1 MSAWYNDRD
10 GGSNGGHVTSDY
22 LLVGQIQAPL
32 PCTPL
37 VVPSFGFDWA
47 VTTCRFR
54 DKVAR
59 KALSASS
66 WFLAIAGVSL
76 GATHA
81 VIADSFSTVP
91 ALACLVLAIFG
102 IVIGISAH
110 KAPMSIAAL
119 TALTAAAI
127 LAARIFEN
135 DSKSSQSLVS
145 ESLFLTSQ
153 ILLVLG
159 LVLIVRR
166 RLTGQAANVLADG
179 LIVGIGAWLIV
190 WVYLVQPSLGITG
203 NSASFTSIRSL
214 TLGVAMIVLFLLV
227 TLLFSE
233 TVPSPANAFIGLAIA
248 LGLAGLI
255 LRAVVSRGDVSFSTA
270 TLDAPLLMAVALA
283 GAAFIHPTIR
293 HIAEAGSHT
302 VVPALMTR
310 LLTTTSSLIAP
321 IIILAIDKP
330 TNSQDTTVR
339 TITVCI
345 LAAVVMSRVVQSVRL
360 NAHTQE
366 QLVKSALTDSLTGLP
381 NRVLMLQHIESAMR
395 TSWKT
400 NLQPTVLFIDVDRFK
415 NINDSLGHSIGDD
428 VLTEVSRRL
437 TSAVPTHATVARIA
451 GDEFV
456 ILDTTTETVT
466 QSVLLAEK
474 VLDSLRSP
482 ITTRDGDMFVTAS
495 IGVAYAPT
503 AVELSANELMRHA
516 DTAMYRAKNA
526 GRNCIAL
533 FDESMLESVTK
544 RLDVETA
551 LYRALERNELHL
563 VHQPIVDI
571 DLGIVV
577 GFEALMRWDR
587 GQSQVVSPDEF
598 IPIAEETGI
607 IVPLGSW
614 AINDALTQLRSWID
628 AGHCS
633 PSTTM
638 SVNVSVRQLH
648 DPQFVTVVTE
658 ALASSGIPA
667 EQLWLEVTE
676 SVMITE
682 PTQALASLHRLNT
695 IGVRIAID
703 DFGTGYSSL
712 SLLQR
717 FPIQCIKIDR
727 AFVNDVVTEPAT
739 QNIVRTIIAMATAM
753 GADIVAEG
761 VESIEQLSQLAS
773 LECHRAQ
780 GYLFSRP
787 VHVDD
792 VPRVVKFIEDPTHWR
807 EITAQN

>member
-1 MSAWYNDRD
+1 M
-10 GGSNGGHVTSDY
+10 GSDY

-32 PCTPL
+32 PRTQP

-59 KALSASS
+59 KALSASA
-66 WFLAIAGVSL
+66 WLVAVAAIGL

-81 VIADSFSTVP
+81 VIADSFSSVP
-91 ALACLVLAIFG
+91 AITCLVVAVFG
-102 IVIGISAH
+102 IVIGLMAH
-110 KAPMSIAAL
+110 KAQTSVAAL
-119 TALTAAAI
+119 AGLTAAAI
-127 LAARIFEN
+127 FAARIIEN
-135 DSKSSQSLVS
+135 DSSSSHSLAT
-145 ESLFLTSQ
+145 ESLFLASQ
-153 ILLVLG
+153 VLLVLG
-159 LVLIVRR
+159 LVFSIRR
-166 RLTGQAANVLADG
+166 RLTGQVANVLADG

-203 NSASFTSIRSL
+203 NSASFTTIRSL
-214 TLGVAMIVLFLLV
+214 SLGVAMIVLFLLV
-227 TLLFSE
+227 TLLFSQ
-233 TVPSPANAFIGLAIA
+233 TVPSPANAFVGIAIA
-248 LGLAGLI
+248 LSLTGLI

-270 TLDAPLLMAVALA
+270 TLDSPLLMAVALVGA
-283 GAAFIHPTIR
+283 GFIHPTIR
-293 HIAEAGSHT
+293 HIAEGGTHT
-302 VVPALMTR
+302 VPPALMTR

-330 TNSQDTTVR
+330 ANIQDITVR
-339 TITVCI
+339 TITACI
-345 LAAVVMSRVVQSVRL
+345 LAAVVMSRVVQSVRQ
-360 NAHTQE
+360 NANTQE
-366 QLVKSALTDSLTGLP
+366 QLVKNALTDSLTGLP

-395 TSWKT
+395 SSWKT
-400 NLQPTVLFIDVDRFK
+400 HLQPTVLFIDVDRFK

-456 ILDTTTETVT
+456 ILDTTTESVT
-466 QSVLLAEK
+466 HSVLLAER
-474 VLDSLRSP
+474 VLDSLRRP
-482 ITTRDGDMFVTAS
+482 IATRDGDMFVTAS

-633 PSTTM
+633 ASTTM

-658 ALASSGIPA
+658 ALASSGVPA

-682 PTQALASLHRLNT
+682 PTQALASLHRLNAL
-695 IGVRIAID
+695 GVRIAID

-739 QNIVRTIIAMATAM
+739 QNIVRTIIAMAIAM
-753 GADIVAEG
+753 GADVVAEG
-761 VESIEQLSQLAS
+761 VENTEQLDQLLS

-792 VPRVVKFIEDPTHWR
+792 VPRVVKYLEDPNHWR
-807 EITAQN
+807 EITARS

>member
-10 GGSNGGHVTSDY
+10 GGSNGGHVDSDY

-32 PCTPL
+32 PRTQP

-59 KALSASS
+59 KALSASA
-66 WFLAIAGVSL
+66 WIVAVAAIGL

-81 VIADSFSTVP
+81 VTADSFSSVP
-91 ALACLVLAIFG
+91 AFACLVIAIFG
-102 IVIGISAH
+102 IVLGIIAH
-110 KAPMSIAAL
+110 KAPMSVAAL
-119 TALTAAAI
+119 TVLTAASI
-127 LAARIFEN
+127 LAARIIEN
-135 DSKSSQSLVS
+135 ESSGSHSLAT
-145 ESLFLTSQ
+145 ESLFLASQ
-153 ILLVLG
+153 VLLVLG
-159 LVLIVRR
+159 LVFIIRR
-166 RLTGQAANVLADG
+166 RLTGQVANVLADG

-203 NSASFTSIRSL
+203 NSASFTTIRSL

-233 TVPSPANAFIGLAIA
+233 TVPSPANAFVGISIA
-248 LGLAGLI
+248 LSLTGLV
-255 LRAVVSRGDVSFSTA
+255 LRAVVSRGDVSFSIA
-270 TLDAPLLMAVALA
+270 TLDAPLLMAVALVGA
-283 GAAFIHPTIR
+283 GLIHPTIR
-293 HIAEAGSHT
+293 HIAEGGTHT
-302 VVPALMTR
+302 VVPKLMTR
-310 LLTTTSSLIAP
+310 LLTTTSSLVAP

-330 TNSQDTTVR
+330 ANSQDTTVR
-339 TITVCI
+339 TITACI
-345 LAAVVMSRVVQSVRL
+345 LAAVVMSRVVQSVRQ
-360 NAHTQE
+360 NAGTQE

-395 TSWKT
+395 SSWKT
-400 NLQPTVLFIDVDRFK
+400 HLQPTVLFIDVDRFK

-437 TSAVPTHATVARIA
+437 TSAVPSHATVARIA

-456 ILDTTTETVT
+456 VLDTTTESVT

-598 IPIAEETGI
+598 IPIAEDTGI

-633 PSTTM
+633 ASTTM

-658 ALASSGIPA
+658 ALAASGVPA

-682 PTQALASLHRLNT
+682 PTQALASLHRLNAL
-695 IGVRIAID
+695 GVRIAID

-739 QNIVRTIIAMATAM
+739 QNIVRTIIAMAIAM
-753 GADIVAEG
+753 GADVVAEG
-761 VESIEQLSQLAS
+761 VETTEQLAQLTS
-773 LECHRAQ
+773 LDCHRAQ

-792 VPRVVKFIEDPTHWR
+792 VPRVVKFIEDTTNWR
-807 EITAQN
+807 EITQPN

>member
-1 MSAWYNDRD
+1 
-10 GGSNGGHVTSDY
+10 
-22 LLVGQIQAPL
+22 
-32 PCTPL
+32 
-37 VVPSFGFDWA
+37 VP
-47 VTTCRFR
+47 
-54 DKVAR
+54 R
-59 KALSASS
+59 KALSASAWILS
-66 WFLAIAGVSL
+66 ILAVALGAAHALNANGFSSAPAIACLTIGAIGVVL
-76 GATHA
+76 GMAA
-81 VIADSFSTVP
+81 N
-91 ALACLVLAIFG
+91 
-102 IVIGISAH
+102 
-110 KAPMSIAAL
+110 KAPLPVIVLTLLIAIS
-119 TALTAAAI
+119 I
-127 LAARIFEN
+127 LAARIIEN
-135 DSKSSQSLVS
+135 NGTTTHSLVT
-145 ESLFLTSQ
+145 ESL
-153 ILLVLG
+153 LLVSQLLLVVGLG
-159 LVLIVRR
+159 FIIRL
-166 RLTGQAANVLADG
+166 RLTGQAGNVLADG

-190 WVYLVQPSLGITG
+190 WVYLVQPSLGVTG
-203 NSASFTSIRSL
+203 NSASITTIRSI
-214 TLGVAMIVLFLLV
+214 TLGVAMIVLFLLA
-227 TLLFSE
+227 TLLFSQS
-233 TVPSPANAFIGLAIA
+233 VPSPANAFISIAIA
-248 LGLAGLI
+248 LTLTGLI
-255 LRAVVSRGDVSFSTA
+255 LRAVVSRGDVSFSVA
-270 TLDAPLLMAVALA
+270 TLDAPFIMAIALA
-283 GAAFIHPTIR
+283 GAGFAHPAVR
-293 HIAEAGSHT
+293 HIAASGSHA

-310 LLTTTSSLIAP
+310 LLTTTSSLVAP
-321 IIILAIDKP
+321 IIVLAIDKP
-330 TNSQDTTVR
+330 DNNQDTTVR
-339 TITVCI
+339 TISVCI
-345 LAAVVMSRVVQSVRL
+345 LVAVVMSRVVQSVRL
-360 NAHTQE
+360 NANTQD
-366 QLVKSALTDSLTGLP
+366 QLVRNALTDSLTGLP
-381 NRVLMLQHIESAMR
+381 NRVLMLQHIETAMR
-395 TSWKT
+395 SSWRT
-400 NLQPTVLFIDVDRFK
+400 HLQPTLLFIDVDRFK

-456 ILDTTTETVT
+456 VLDATTETVT
-466 QSVLLAEK
+466 QSVLLAEQ
-474 VLDSLRSP
+474 VLHSLRSP

-587 GQSQVVSPDEF
+587 GQAHVVAPDEF

-633 PSTTM
+633 ASTTM

-658 ALASSGIPA
+658 ALAASGVPA

-682 PTQALASLHRLNT
+682 PTQALASLHRLNAL
-695 IGVRIAID
+695 GVRIAID

-739 QNIVRTIIAMATAM
+739 QNIVRTIIAMAMAM
-753 GADIVAEG
+753 GADVVAEG
-761 VESIEQLSQLAS
+761 VETTEQLAQLTS
-773 LECHRAQ
+773 LDCHRAQ

-792 VPRVVKFIEDPTHWR
+792 VPRVVKFIEDTTNWR
-807 EITAQN
+807 EITQPN

>member
-1 MSAWYNDRD
+1 
-10 GGSNGGHVTSDY
+10 
-22 LLVGQIQAPL
+22 
-32 PCTPL
+32 
-37 VVPSFGFDWA
+37 
-47 VTTCRFR
+47 
-54 DKVAR
+54 VAR
-59 KALSASS
+59 KVLSATA
-66 WFLAIAGVSL
+66 WIFAIAAIGL
-76 GATHA
+76 GAAHA
-81 VIADSFSTVP
+81 LTADGFSSVP
-91 ALACLVLAIFG
+91 ALACLAISLLGFVIG
-102 IVIGISAH
+102 VASNKTPLPVAVVTVFTALVIVIAR
-110 KAPMSIAAL
+110 
-119 TALTAAAI
+119 AI
-127 LAARIFEN
+127 EEN
-135 DSKSSQSLVS
+135 ADSPHTLIP
-145 ESLFLTSQ
+145 ESLFLASQ
-153 ILLVLG
+153 VLVVLG
-159 LVLIVRR
+159 LVFILRR
-166 RLTGQAANVLADG
+166 RLHGQAGNVLADG
-179 LIVGIGAWLIV
+179 LIVGIGAWLVV
-190 WVYLVQPSLGITG
+190 WVYLVQPSLGVTG
-203 NSASFTSIRSL
+203 NSAAFTTIRSI
-214 TLGVAMIVLFLLV
+214 TLGVTMIVLFLLA
-227 TLLFSE
+227 TLLFSQ
-233 TVPSPANAFIGLAIA
+233 TVPSPANAFVGIAIA
-248 LGLAGLI
+248 LALSGII
-255 LRAVVSRGDVSFSTA
+255 LRAVVFRGDVSFSTA
-270 TLDAPLLMAVALA
+270 TLDAPLLMAIALA
-283 GAAFIHPTIR
+283 GAGFAHPSIR
-293 HIAEAGSHT
+293 HIAATGSNT

-310 LLTTTSSLIAP
+310 LLTTTSSLVAP
-321 IIILAIDKP
+321 IIVLAIDKP
-330 TNSQDTTVR
+330 ANTQDTTVR

-360 NAHTQE
+360 NANTQE
-366 QLVKSALTDSLTGLP
+366 QLVRSALTDSLTGLP
-381 NRVLMLQHIESAMR
+381 NRVLMLQHIETAMR
-395 TSWKT
+395 SSWKT
-400 NLQPTVLFIDVDRFK
+400 NVQPTVLFIDVDRFK

-456 ILDTTTETVT
+456 VLDATTETVT
-466 QSVLLAEK
+466 QSVLLAEQ

-482 ITTRDGDMFVTAS
+482 IKTRDGDMFVTAS
-495 IGVAYAPT
+495 IGVAYSPT

-633 PSTTM
+633 ASTTM

-648 DPQFVTVVTE
+648 DPQFVTVVTD
-658 ALASSGIPA
+658 ALASSGVAA

-682 PTQALASLHRLNT
+682 PTQALASLHRLNAL
-695 IGVRIAID
+695 GVRIAID

-727 AFVNDVVTEPAT
+727 AFVNDIVTEPAT

-753 GADIVAEG
+753 GAEIVAEG
-761 VESIEQLSQLAS
+761 VETTEQLAQLNS
-773 LECHRAQ
+773 LNCHRAQ

-792 VPRVVKFIEDPTHWR
+792 VPRVVKFIEDTSNWR
-807 EITAQN
+807 EITQAN

>member
-1 MSAWYNDRD
+1 
-10 GGSNGGHVTSDY
+10 
-22 LLVGQIQAPL
+22 
-32 PCTPL
+32 
-37 VVPSFGFDWA
+37 
-47 VTTCRFR
+47 
-54 DKVAR
+54 
-59 KALSASS
+59 
-66 WFLAIAGVSL
+66 
-76 GATHA
+76 
-81 VIADSFSTVP
+81 
-91 ALACLVLAIFG
+91 
-102 IVIGISAH
+102 
-110 KAPMSIAAL
+110 
-119 TALTAAAI
+119 
-127 LAARIFEN
+127 
-135 DSKSSQSLVS
+135 
-145 ESLFLTSQ
+145 
-153 ILLVLG
+153 
-159 LVLIVRR
+159 
-166 RLTGQAANVLADG
+166 
-179 LIVGIGAWLIV
+179 
-190 WVYLVQPSLGITG
+190 
-203 NSASFTSIRSL
+203 
-214 TLGVAMIVLFLLV
+214 
-227 TLLFSE
+227 
-233 TVPSPANAFIGLAIA
+233 
-248 LGLAGLI
+248 
-255 LRAVVSRGDVSFSTA
+255 
-270 TLDAPLLMAVALA
+270 
-283 GAAFIHPTIR
+283 
-293 HIAEAGSHT
+293 
-302 VVPALMTR
+302 
-310 LLTTTSSLIAP
+310 
-321 IIILAIDKP
+321 
-330 TNSQDTTVR
+330 
-339 TITVCI
+339 
-345 LAAVVMSRVVQSVRL
+345 
-360 NAHTQE
+360 
-366 QLVKSALTDSLTGLP
+366 
-381 NRVLMLQHIESAMR
+381 MLQHIESAMR
-395 TSWKT
+395 SSWKT
-400 NLQPTVLFIDVDRFK
+400 HLQPTVLFIDVDRFK

-456 ILDTTTETVT
+456 ILDTTTESVT
-466 QSVLLAEK
+466 HSVLLAER
-474 VLDSLRSP
+474 VLDSLRRP
-482 ITTRDGDMFVTAS
+482 IATRDGDMFVTAS

-633 PSTTM
+633 ASTTM

-658 ALASSGIPA
+658 ALASSGVPA

-682 PTQALASLHRLNT
+682 PTQALASLHRLNAL
-695 IGVRIAID
+695 GVRIAID

-739 QNIVRTIIAMATAM
+739 QNIVRTIIAMAIAM
-753 GADIVAEG
+753 GADVVAEG
-761 VESIEQLSQLAS
+761 VENTEQLDQLLS

-792 VPRVVKFIEDPTHWR
+792 VPRVVKYLEDPNHWR
-807 EITAQN
+807 EITARS

>member
-1 MSAWYNDRD
+1 
-10 GGSNGGHVTSDY
+10 
-22 LLVGQIQAPL
+22 
-32 PCTPL
+32 
-37 VVPSFGFDWA
+37 
-47 VTTCRFR
+47 
-54 DKVAR
+54 VAR
-59 KALSASS
+59 KVLSATA
-66 WFLAIAGVSL
+66 WIFAIAAIGL
-76 GATHA
+76 GAAHA
-81 VIADSFSTVP
+81 LTADGFSSVT
-91 ALACLVLAIFG
+91 ALACLAISLLGFVIG
-102 IVIGISAH
+102 VASNKTPLPVAVVTVFTALVIVIAR
-110 KAPMSIAAL
+110 
-119 TALTAAAI
+119 AI
-127 LAARIFEN
+127 EEN
-135 DSKSSQSLVS
+135 ADSPHTLIP
-145 ESLFLTSQ
+145 ESLFLASQ
-153 ILLVLG
+153 VLVVLG
-159 LVLIVRR
+159 LVFILRR
-166 RLTGQAANVLADG
+166 RLHGQAGNVLADG
-179 LIVGIGAWLIV
+179 LIVGIGAWLVV
-190 WVYLVQPSLGITG
+190 WVYLVQPSLGVTG
-203 NSASFTSIRSL
+203 NSAAFTTIRSI
-214 TLGVAMIVLFLLV
+214 TLGVTMIVLFLLA
-227 TLLFSE
+227 TLLFSQ
-233 TVPSPANAFIGLAIA
+233 TVPSPANAFVGIAIA
-248 LGLAGLI
+248 LALSGII
-255 LRAVVSRGDVSFSTA
+255 LRAVVFRGDVSFSTA
-270 TLDAPLLMAVALA
+270 TLDAPLLMAIALA
-283 GAAFIHPTIR
+283 GAGFAHPSIR
-293 HIAEAGSHT
+293 HIAATGSNT

-310 LLTTTSSLIAP
+310 LLTTTSSLVAP
-321 IIILAIDKP
+321 IIVLAIDKP
-330 TNSQDTTVR
+330 ANTQDTTVR

-360 NAHTQE
+360 NANTQE
-366 QLVKSALTDSLTGLP
+366 QLVRSALTDSLTGLP
-381 NRVLMLQHIESAMR
+381 NRVLMLQHIETAMR
-395 TSWKT
+395 SSWKT
-400 NLQPTVLFIDVDRFK
+400 NVQPTVLFIDVDRFK

-456 ILDTTTETVT
+456 VLDATTETVT
-466 QSVLLAEK
+466 QSVLLAEQ

-482 ITTRDGDMFVTAS
+482 IKTRDGDMFVTAS
-495 IGVAYAPT
+495 IGVAYSPT

-633 PSTTM
+633 ASTTM

-648 DPQFVTVVTE
+648 DPQFVTVVTD
-658 ALASSGIPA
+658 ALASSGVAA

-682 PTQALASLHRLNT
+682 PTQALASLHRLNAL
-695 IGVRIAID
+695 GVRIAID

-739 QNIVRTIIAMATAM
+739 QNIVRTIIAMAIAM
-753 GADIVAEG
+753 DADVVAEG
-761 VESIEQLSQLAS
+761 VETTEQLAQLNS
-773 LECHRAQ
+773 LNCHRAQ

-792 VPRVVKFIEDPTHWR
+792 VPRVVKFIEDTSNWR
-807 EITAQN
+807 EITQAN

>member
-1 MSAWYNDRD
+1 M
-10 GGSNGGHVTSDY
+10 GSDY

-32 PCTPL
+32 PRTQP

-59 KALSASS
+59 KALSASA
-66 WFLAIAGVSL
+66 WLVAVAAIGL

-81 VIADSFSTVP
+81 VIADSFSSVP
-91 ALACLVLAIFG
+91 AIACLVVAVFG
-102 IVIGISAH
+102 IVIGLMAH
-110 KAPMSIAAL
+110 KAPTSVAAL
-119 TALTAAAI
+119 AGLTAAAI
-127 LAARIFEN
+127 FAARIIEN
-135 DSKSSQSLVS
+135 DSSSSHSLAT
-145 ESLFLTSQ
+145 ESLFLASQ
-153 ILLVLG
+153 VLLVLG
-159 LVLIVRR
+159 LVFSIRR
-166 RLTGQAANVLADG
+166 RLTGQVANVLADG
-179 LIVGIGAWLIV
+179 LIVGIGSWLIV

-203 NSASFTSIRSL
+203 NSASFTTIRSL
-214 TLGVAMIVLFLLV
+214 SLGVAMIVLFLLV
-227 TLLFSE
+227 TLLFSQ
-233 TVPSPANAFIGLAIA
+233 TVPSPANAFVGIAIA
-248 LGLAGLI
+248 LSLTGLI
-255 LRAVVSRGDVSFSTA
+255 LRAVVSRGDVSFSIA
-270 TLDAPLLMAVALA
+270 TLDAPLLMAVALVGA
-283 GAAFIHPTIR
+283 GFIHPTIR
-293 HIAEAGSHT
+293 HIAEGGTHT
-302 VVPALMTR
+302 VPPALMTR

-330 TNSQDTTVR
+330 ANIQDITVR
-339 TITVCI
+339 TITACI
-345 LAAVVMSRVVQSVRL
+345 LAAVVMSRVVQSVRQ
-360 NAHTQE
+360 NANTQE
-366 QLVKSALTDSLTGLP
+366 QLVKNALTDSLTGLP

-395 TSWKT
+395 SSWKT
-400 NLQPTVLFIDVDRFK
+400 HLQPTVLFIDVDRFK

-456 ILDTTTETVT
+456 VLDTTTESVT

-474 VLDSLRSP
+474 VLDSLRRP
-482 ITTRDGDMFVTAS
+482 VTTRDGDMFVTAS

-633 PSTTM
+633 ASTTM

-658 ALASSGIPA
+658 ALASSGVPA

-682 PTQALASLHRLNT
+682 PTQALASLHRLNAL
-695 IGVRIAID
+695 GVRIAID

-739 QNIVRTIIAMATAM
+739 QNIVRTIIAMAAAM
-753 GADIVAEG
+753 GADVVAEG
-761 VESIEQLSQLAS
+761 VETTEQLAQLTS
-773 LECHRAQ
+773 LDCHRAQ

-787 VHVDD
+787 IHVDD
-792 VPRVVKFIEDPTHWR
+792 VPRVVKFIEDTTNWR
-807 EITAQN
+807 EITHPN

>member
-10 GGSNGGHVTSDY
+10 GGSNSGHVGSDY

-32 PCTPL
+32 PRTQP

-59 KALSASS
+59 KALSASA
-66 WFLAIAGVSL
+66 WLVAVAAISL

-81 VIADSFSTVP
+81 VIADSFSSVP
-91 ALACLVLAIFG
+91 AITCLVVAVFG
-102 IVIGISAH
+102 IVIGLMAH
-110 KAPMSIAAL
+110 KAPTSVAAL
-119 TALTAAAI
+119 AGLTAAAI
-127 LAARIFEN
+127 FAARIIEN
-135 DSKSSQSLVS
+135 DSSSSHSLAT
-145 ESLFLTSQ
+145 ESLFLASQ

-159 LVLIVRR
+159 LVFSIRR
-166 RLTGQAANVLADG
+166 RLTGQVANVLADG

-203 NSASFTSIRSL
+203 NSASFTTIRSL
-214 TLGVAMIVLFLLV
+214 SLGVAMIVLFLLV
-227 TLLFSE
+227 TLLFSQ
-233 TVPSPANAFIGLAIA
+233 TVPSPANAFVGIAIA
-248 LGLAGLI
+248 LSLTGLI

-270 TLDAPLLMAVALA
+270 TLDAPLLMAVALVGA
-283 GAAFIHPTIR
+283 GFIHPTIR
-293 HIAEAGSHT
+293 HIAEGGTHT
-302 VVPALMTR
+302 VPPALMTR

-330 TNSQDTTVR
+330 ANIQDTTVR
-339 TITVCI
+339 TITACI
-345 LAAVVMSRVVQSVRL
+345 LAAVVMSRVVQSVRQ
-360 NAHTQE
+360 NANTQE
-366 QLVKSALTDSLTGLP
+366 QLVKNALTDSLTGLP

-395 TSWKT
+395 SSWKT
-400 NLQPTVLFIDVDRFK
+400 HLQPTVLFIDVDRFK

-456 ILDTTTETVT
+456 ILDTTTESVT
-466 QSVLLAEK
+466 QSVLLAER
-474 VLDSLRSP
+474 VLDSLRRP
-482 ITTRDGDMFVTAS
+482 IATRDGDMFVTAS

-633 PSTTM
+633 ASTTM

-658 ALASSGIPA
+658 ALTSSGVPA

-682 PTQALASLHRLNT
+682 PTQALASLHRLNAL
-695 IGVRIAID
+695 GVRIAID

-739 QNIVRTIIAMATAM
+739 QNIVRTIIAMAIAM
-753 GADIVAEG
+753 GADVVAEG
-761 VESIEQLSQLAS
+761 VENTEQLDQLLS

-787 VHVDD
+787 VHIDD
-792 VPRVVKFIEDPTHWR
+792 VPRVVKYLEDPNHWR
-807 EITAQN
+807 EITGRS

>member
-1 MSAWYNDRD
+1 M
-10 GGSNGGHVTSDY
+10 
-22 LLVGQIQAPL
+22 
-32 PCTPL
+32 
-37 VVPSFGFDWA
+37 
-47 VTTCRFR
+47 
-54 DKVAR
+54 AR
-59 KALSASS
+59 KALSASA
-66 WFLAIAGVSL
+66 WFFAVAAVSL
-76 GATHA
+76 GAAHA
-81 VIADSFSTVP
+81 MIDDGFSSAPAIATLVIASLGVFIGIVANKAP
-91 ALACLVLAIFG
+91 LPIAVLTTLTAIF
-102 IVIGISAH
+102 V
-110 KAPMSIAAL
+110 
-119 TALTAAAI
+119 
-127 LAARIFEN
+127 LAARIIEN
-135 DSKSSQSLVS
+135 DGTEPHSLVT
-145 ESLFLTSQ
+145 ESLFLVSQ
-153 ILLVLG
+153 LLLVIG
-159 LVLIVRR
+159 LVFIIRR
-166 RLTGQAANVLADG
+166 RLTGQAGNVFADG
-179 LIVGIGAWLIV
+179 LIVGIGGWLIV

-203 NSASFTSIRSL
+203 NSASFTTIRSL

-233 TVPSPANAFIGLAIA
+233 TVPSPANAFIGIAIA
-248 LGLAGLI
+248 LTLVGVI

-270 TLDAPLLMAVALA
+270 TLDAPLLMAVALV
-283 GAAFIHPTIR
+283 GASFIHPAIR
-293 HIAEAGSHT
+293 HIAESGSHT

-310 LLTTTSSLIAP
+310 LLTTISSLVAP

-330 TNSQDTTVR
+330 ANSQDTTVR

-345 LAAVVMSRVVQSVRL
+345 LTAVVMSRVVQSVRL
-360 NAHTQE
+360 NANTQE
-366 QLVKSALTDSLTGLP
+366 QLVRNALTDSLTGLP

-395 TSWKT
+395 SSWKT
-400 NLQPTVLFIDVDRFK
+400 HLQPTVLFIDVDRFK

-456 ILDTTTETVT
+456 VLDTTTETVT

-587 GQSQVVSPDEF
+587 GQSHVVPPDEF

-648 DPQFVTVVTE
+648 DPQFVTVVTD

-682 PTQALASLHRLNT
+682 PTQALASLHRLNALG
-695 IGVRIAID
+695 IRIAID

-753 GADIVAEG
+753 GAEIVAEG
-761 VESIEQLSQLAS
+761 VETIEQLSQLTS

-807 EITAQN
+807 EITGQN

>member
-1 MSAWYNDRD
+1 
-10 GGSNGGHVTSDY
+10 
-22 LLVGQIQAPL
+22 
-32 PCTPL
+32 
-37 VVPSFGFDWA
+37 
-47 VTTCRFR
+47 
-54 DKVAR
+54 VAR
-59 KALSASS
+59 KVLSATA
-66 WFLAIAGVSL
+66 WIFAIAAIGL
-76 GATHA
+76 GAAHA
-81 VIADSFSTVP
+81 LTADGFSSVT
-91 ALACLVLAIFG
+91 ALACLAISLLGFVIG
-102 IVIGISAH
+102 VASSKTPLPVAVVTVFTALVIVIAR
-110 KAPMSIAAL
+110 
-119 TALTAAAI
+119 AI
-127 LAARIFEN
+127 EEN
-135 DSKSSQSLVS
+135 ADSPHTLIP
-145 ESLFLTSQ
+145 ESLFLASQ
-153 ILLVLG
+153 VLVVLG
-159 LVLIVRR
+159 LVFILRR
-166 RLTGQAANVLADG
+166 RLHGQAGNVLADG
-179 LIVGIGAWLIV
+179 LIVGIGAWLVV
-190 WVYLVQPSLGITG
+190 WVYLVQPSLGVTG
-203 NSASFTSIRSL
+203 NSAAFTTIRSI
-214 TLGVAMIVLFLLV
+214 TLGVTMIVLFLLA
-227 TLLFSE
+227 TLLFSQA
-233 TVPSPANAFIGLAIA
+233 VPSPANAFVGIAIA
-248 LGLAGLI
+248 LALSGII
-255 LRAVVSRGDVSFSTA
+255 LRAVVFRGDVSFSTA
-270 TLDAPLLMAVALA
+270 TLDAPLLMAIALA
-283 GAAFIHPTIR
+283 GAGFAHPSIR
-293 HIAEAGSHT
+293 HIAATGSNT

-310 LLTTTSSLIAP
+310 LLTTTSSLVAP
-321 IIILAIDKP
+321 IIVLAIDKP
-330 TNSQDTTVR
+330 ANTQDTTVR

-360 NAHTQE
+360 NANTQE
-366 QLVKSALTDSLTGLP
+366 QLVRSALTDSLTGLP
-381 NRVLMLQHIESAMR
+381 NRVLMLQHIETAMR
-395 TSWKT
+395 SSWKT
-400 NLQPTVLFIDVDRFK
+400 NVQPTVLFIDVDRFK

-456 ILDTTTETVT
+456 VLDATTETVT
-466 QSVLLAEK
+466 QSVLLAEQ

-482 ITTRDGDMFVTAS
+482 IKTRDGDMFVTAS
-495 IGVAYAPT
+495 IGVAYSPT

-633 PSTTM
+633 ASTTM

-648 DPQFVTVVTE
+648 DPQFVTVVTD
-658 ALASSGIPA
+658 ALASSGVAA

-682 PTQALASLHRLNT
+682 PTQALASLHRLNAL
-695 IGVRIAID
+695 GVRIAID

-739 QNIVRTIIAMATAM
+739 QNIVRTIIAMAIAM
-753 GADIVAEG
+753 DADVVAEG
-761 VESIEQLSQLAS
+761 VETTEQLAQLNS
-773 LECHRAQ
+773 LNCHRAQ

-792 VPRVVKFIEDPTHWR
+792 VPRVVKFIEDTSNWR
-807 EITAQN
+807 EITQAN

>member
-1 MSAWYNDRD
+1 M
-10 GGSNGGHVTSDY
+10 
-22 LLVGQIQAPL
+22 
-32 PCTPL
+32 
-37 VVPSFGFDWA
+37 
-47 VTTCRFR
+47 
-54 DKVAR
+54 
-59 KALSASS
+59 
-66 WFLAIAGVSL
+66 
-76 GATHA
+76 
-81 VIADSFSTVP
+81 
-91 ALACLVLAIFG
+91 
-102 IVIGISAH
+102 
-110 KAPMSIAAL
+110 
-119 TALTAAAI
+119 
-127 LAARIFEN
+127 
-135 DSKSSQSLVS
+135 
-145 ESLFLTSQ
+145 
-153 ILLVLG
+153 
-159 LVLIVRR
+159 
-166 RLTGQAANVLADG
+166 
-179 LIVGIGAWLIV
+179 
-190 WVYLVQPSLGITG
+190 
-203 NSASFTSIRSL
+203 RS
-214 TLGVAMIVLFLLV
+214 
-227 TLLFSE
+227 
-233 TVPSPANAFIGLAIA
+233 
-248 LGLAGLI
+248 
-255 LRAVVSRGDVSFSTA
+255 
-270 TLDAPLLMAVALA
+270 
-283 GAAFIHPTIR
+283 
-293 HIAEAGSHT
+293 
-302 VVPALMTR
+302 
-310 LLTTTSSLIAP
+310 
-321 IIILAIDKP
+321 
-330 TNSQDTTVR
+330 
-339 TITVCI
+339 
-345 LAAVVMSRVVQSVRL
+345 
-360 NAHTQE
+360 
-366 QLVKSALTDSLTGLP
+366 
-381 NRVLMLQHIESAMR
+381 
-395 TSWKT
+395 SWKT
-400 NLQPTVLFIDVDRFK
+400 HLQPTVLFIDVDRFK

-456 ILDTTTETVT
+456 VLDTTTESVT

-474 VLDSLRSP
+474 VLDSLRRP
-482 ITTRDGDMFVTAS
+482 VTTRDGDMFVTAS

-533 FDESMLESVTK
+533 FDESMLEGVTK

-551 LYRALERNELHL
+551 LYRALERNELHR

-587 GQSQVVSPDEF
+587 GQSQIVSPDEF

-633 PSTTM
+633 ASTTM

-658 ALASSGIPA
+658 ALESSGVPA

-682 PTQALASLHRLNT
+682 PTQALASLHRLNAL
-695 IGVRIAID
+695 GVRIAID

-739 QNIVRTIIAMATAM
+739 QNIVRTIIAMAAAM
-753 GADIVAEG
+753 GADVVAEG
-761 VESIEQLSQLAS
+761 VETTEQLAQLTS
-773 LECHRAQ
+773 LDCHRAQ

-787 VHVDD
+787 IHVDD
-792 VPRVVKFIEDPTHWR
+792 VPRVVKFIEDTTNWR
-807 EITAQN
+807 EITHPN

>member
-81 VIADSFSTVP
+81 VIADSFRTVP
-91 ALACLVLAIFG
+91 ALACLVLAILG

-456 ILDTTTETVT
+456 VLDTTTETVT

-682 PTQALASLHRLNT
+682 PTQALASLHRLNS

>member
-1 MSAWYNDRD
+1 M
-10 GGSNGGHVTSDY
+10 GSDY

-32 PCTPL
+32 PRTQP

-59 KALSASS
+59 KALSASA
-66 WFLAIAGVSL
+66 WLVAVAAIGL

-81 VIADSFSTVP
+81 VIADSFSSVP
-91 ALACLVLAIFG
+91 AITCLVVAVFG
-102 IVIGISAH
+102 IVIGLIAH
-110 KAPMSIAAL
+110 KAPTSVAAL
-119 TALTAAAI
+119 AGLTAAAI
-127 LAARIFEN
+127 FAARIIEN
-135 DSKSSQSLVS
+135 DSSSSHSLAT
-145 ESLFLTSQ
+145 ESLFLASQ

-159 LVLIVRR
+159 LVFSIRR
-166 RLTGQAANVLADG
+166 RLTGQVANVLADG

-203 NSASFTSIRSL
+203 NSASFTTIRSL
-214 TLGVAMIVLFLLV
+214 SLGVAMIVLFLLV
-227 TLLFSE
+227 TLLFSQ
-233 TVPSPANAFIGLAIA
+233 TVPSPANAFVGIAIA
-248 LGLAGLI
+248 LSLTGLI

-270 TLDAPLLMAVALA
+270 TLDAPLLMAVALVGA
-283 GAAFIHPTIR
+283 GFIHPTIR
-293 HIAEAGSHT
+293 HIAEGGTHT
-302 VVPALMTR
+302 VPPALMTR

-330 TNSQDTTVR
+330 ANIQDITVR
-339 TITVCI
+339 TITACI
-345 LAAVVMSRVVQSVRL
+345 LAAVVMSRVVQSVRQ
-360 NAHTQE
+360 NANTQE
-366 QLVKSALTDSLTGLP
+366 QLVKNALTDSLTGLP

-395 TSWKT
+395 SSWKT
-400 NLQPTVLFIDVDRFK
+400 HLQPTVLFIDVDRFK

-456 ILDTTTETVT
+456 ILDTTTESVT
-466 QSVLLAEK
+466 QSVLLAER
-474 VLDSLRSP
+474 VLDSLRRP
-482 ITTRDGDMFVTAS
+482 IATRDGDMFVTAS

-633 PSTTM
+633 ASTTM

-658 ALASSGIPA
+658 ALTSSGVPA

-682 PTQALASLHRLNT
+682 PTQALASLHRLNAL
-695 IGVRIAID
+695 GVRIAID

-739 QNIVRTIIAMATAM
+739 QNIVRTIIAMAIAM
-753 GADIVAEG
+753 GADVVAEG
-761 VESIEQLSQLAS
+761 VENTEQLDQLLS

-792 VPRVVKFIEDPTHWR
+792 VPRVVKYLEDPNHWR
-807 EITAQN
+807 EITHPN

>member
-1 MSAWYNDRD
+1 MGAWYNDRD
-10 GGSNGGHVTSDY
+10 GGSNGGHVASDY
-22 LLVGQIQAPL
+22 LLVAQIQVPL

-59 KALSASS
+59 KALSASA
-66 WFLAIAGVSL
+66 WFFAVASIGL

-81 VIADSFSTVP
+81 VMADSFNSIP
-91 ALACLVLAIFG
+91 AVACLVLAAVG
-102 IVIGISAH
+102 IVIGITAH
-110 KAPMSIAAL
+110 KAPVSVVAL
-119 TALTAAAI
+119 TALTATAI
-127 LAARIFEN
+127 LAARVIEN
-135 DSKSSQSLVS
+135 DSTSSHSS
-145 ESLFLTSQ
+145 ATESLFLASQ
-153 ILLVLG
+153 VLFVLG
-159 LVLIVRR
+159 LVFIIRR
-166 RLTGQAANVLADG
+166 RLTGQVANVLADG

-203 NSASFTSIRSL
+203 NSASFTTIRSL
-214 TLGVAMIVLFLLV
+214 TLGVAMIVLFLLA

-233 TVPSPANAFIGLAIA
+233 TAPSPANAFIGLAIA

-283 GAAFIHPTIR
+283 GTAFIHPTIR
-293 HIAEAGSHT
+293 HIAEGGSHT

-330 TNSQDTTVR
+330 ANSQDTTVR

-360 NAHTQE
+360 NADTQE

-400 NLQPTVLFIDVDRFK
+400 HLQPTVLFIDVDRFK

-437 TSAVPTHATVARIA
+437 TSSVPTHATVARIA

-456 ILDTTTETVT
+456 ILDTTTETVM
-466 QSVLLAEK
+466 QSVLLAER

-482 ITTRDGDMFVTAS
+482 ISTRDGDMFVTAS

-587 GQSQVVSPDEF
+587 GQSHVVSPDEF

-682 PTQALASLHRLNT
+682 PTQALASLHRLNAL
-695 IGVRIAID
+695 GVRIAID

-761 VESIEQLSQLAS
+761 VEDIEQLAQLTS

-807 EITAQN
+807 EITGRN

>member
-1 MSAWYNDRD
+1 M
-10 GGSNGGHVTSDY
+10 
-22 LLVGQIQAPL
+22 
-32 PCTPL
+32 
-37 VVPSFGFDWA
+37 
-47 VTTCRFR
+47 
-54 DKVAR
+54 AR
-59 KALSASS
+59 KVLSATA
-66 WFLAIAGVSL
+66 WIFAIAAIGL
-76 GATHA
+76 GAAHA
-81 VIADSFSTVP
+81 LTADGFSSVP
-91 ALACLVLAIFG
+91 ALACLAISLLGFVIG
-102 IVIGISAH
+102 VASSKTPLPVAVVTVFTALVIVIAR
-110 KAPMSIAAL
+110 
-119 TALTAAAI
+119 AI
-127 LAARIFEN
+127 EEN
-135 DSKSSQSLVS
+135 ADSPHTLIP
-145 ESLFLTSQ
+145 ESLFLASQ
-153 ILLVLG
+153 VLVVLG
-159 LVLIVRR
+159 LVFILRR
-166 RLTGQAANVLADG
+166 RLHGQAGNVLADG
-179 LIVGIGAWLIV
+179 LIVGIGAWLVV
-190 WVYLVQPSLGITG
+190 WVYLVQPSLGVTG
-203 NSASFTSIRSL
+203 NSAAFTTIRSI
-214 TLGVAMIVLFLLV
+214 TLGVTMIVLFLLA
-227 TLLFSE
+227 TLLFSQ
-233 TVPSPANAFIGLAIA
+233 TVPSPANAFVGIAIA
-248 LGLAGLI
+248 LALSGII
-255 LRAVVSRGDVSFSTA
+255 LRAVVFRGDVSFSTA
-270 TLDAPLLMAVALA
+270 TLDAPLLMAIALA
-283 GAAFIHPTIR
+283 GAGFAHPSIR
-293 HIAEAGSHT
+293 HIAATGSNT

-310 LLTTTSSLIAP
+310 LLTTTSSLVAP
-321 IIILAIDKP
+321 IIVLAIDKP
-330 TNSQDTTVR
+330 ANTQDTTVR

-360 NAHTQE
+360 NANTQE
-366 QLVKSALTDSLTGLP
+366 QLVRSALTDSLTGLP
-381 NRVLMLQHIESAMR
+381 NRVLMLQHIETAMR
-395 TSWKT
+395 SSWKT
-400 NLQPTVLFIDVDRFK
+400 NVQPTVLFIDVDRFK

-456 ILDTTTETVT
+456 VLDATTETVT
-466 QSVLLAEK
+466 QSVLLAEQ

-482 ITTRDGDMFVTAS
+482 IKTRDGDMFVTAS
-495 IGVAYAPT
+495 IGVAYSPT

-633 PSTTM
+633 ASTTM

-648 DPQFVTVVTE
+648 DPQFVTVVTD
-658 ALASSGIPA
+658 ALASSGVAA

-682 PTQALASLHRLNT
+682 PTQALASLHRLNAL
-695 IGVRIAID
+695 GVRIAID

-739 QNIVRTIIAMATAM
+739 QNIVRTIIAMAIAM
-753 GADIVAEG
+753 DADVVAEG
-761 VESIEQLSQLAS
+761 VETTEQLAQLNS
-773 LECHRAQ
+773 LNCHRAQ

-792 VPRVVKFIEDPTHWR
+792 VPRVVKFIEDTSNWR
-807 EITAQN
+807 EITQAN

>member
-1 MSAWYNDRD
+1 M
-10 GGSNGGHVTSDY
+10 GSDY
-22 LLVGQIQAPL
+22 LLLGQIQAPL
-32 PCTPL
+32 PRTQP

-59 KALSASS
+59 KALSASA
-66 WFLAIAGVSL
+66 WLVAVAAIGL

-81 VIADSFSTVP
+81 VIADSFSSVP
-91 ALACLVLAIFG
+91 AITCLVVAVFG
-102 IVIGISAH
+102 IVIGLMAH
-110 KAPMSIAAL
+110 KAQTSVAAL
-119 TALTAAAI
+119 AGLTAAAI
-127 LAARIFEN
+127 FAARIIEN
-135 DSKSSQSLVS
+135 DSSSSHSLAT
-145 ESLFLTSQ
+145 ESLFLASQ

-159 LVLIVRR
+159 LVFSIRR
-166 RLTGQAANVLADG
+166 RLTGQVANVLADG

-203 NSASFTSIRSL
+203 NSASFTTIRSL
-214 TLGVAMIVLFLLV
+214 SLGVAMIVLFLLV
-227 TLLFSE
+227 TLLFSQ
-233 TVPSPANAFIGLAIA
+233 TVPSPANAFVGIAIA
-248 LGLAGLI
+248 LSLTGLI

-270 TLDAPLLMAVALA
+270 TLDAPLLMAVALVGA
-283 GAAFIHPTIR
+283 GFIHPTIR
-293 HIAEAGSHT
+293 HIAEGGTHT
-302 VVPALMTR
+302 VPPALMTR

-330 TNSQDTTVR
+330 ANIQDITVR
-339 TITVCI
+339 TITACI
-345 LAAVVMSRVVQSVRL
+345 LAAVVMSRVVQSVRQ
-360 NAHTQE
+360 NANTQE
-366 QLVKSALTDSLTGLP
+366 QLVKNALTDSLTGLP

-395 TSWKT
+395 SSWKT
-400 NLQPTVLFIDVDRFK
+400 HLQPTVLFIDVDRFK

-456 ILDTTTETVT
+456 ILDTTTESVT
-466 QSVLLAEK
+466 HSVLLAER
-474 VLDSLRSP
+474 VLDSLRRP
-482 ITTRDGDMFVTAS
+482 IATRDGDMFVTAS

-633 PSTTM
+633 ASTTM

-658 ALASSGIPA
+658 ALASSGVPA

-682 PTQALASLHRLNT
+682 PTQALASLHRLNAL
-695 IGVRIAID
+695 GVRIAID

-739 QNIVRTIIAMATAM
+739 QNIVRTIIAMAIAM
-753 GADIVAEG
+753 GADVVAEG
-761 VESIEQLSQLAS
+761 VENTEQLDQLLS

-792 VPRVVKFIEDPTHWR
+792 VPRVVKYLEDPNHWR
-807 EITAQN
+807 EITARS

>member
-1 MSAWYNDRD
+1 M
-10 GGSNGGHVTSDY
+10 GSDY
-22 LLVGQIQAPL
+22 LLLGQIQAPL
-32 PCTPL
+32 PRTQP

-59 KALSASS
+59 KALSASA
-66 WFLAIAGVSL
+66 WLVAVAAIGL

-81 VIADSFSTVP
+81 VIADSFSSVP
-91 ALACLVLAIFG
+91 AITCLVVAVFG
-102 IVIGISAH
+102 IVIGLMAH
-110 KAPMSIAAL
+110 KAQTSVAAL
-119 TALTAAAI
+119 AGLTAAAI
-127 LAARIFEN
+127 FAARIIEN
-135 DSKSSQSLVS
+135 DSSSSHSLAT
-145 ESLFLTSQ
+145 ESLFLASQ

-159 LVLIVRR
+159 LVFSIRR
-166 RLTGQAANVLADG
+166 RLTGQVANVLADG

-203 NSASFTSIRSL
+203 NSASFTTIRSL
-214 TLGVAMIVLFLLV
+214 SLGVAMIVLFLLV
-227 TLLFSE
+227 TLLFSQ
-233 TVPSPANAFIGLAIA
+233 TVPSPANAFVGIAIA
-248 LGLAGLI
+248 LSLTGLI

-270 TLDAPLLMAVALA
+270 TLDSPLLMAVALVGA
-283 GAAFIHPTIR
+283 GFIHPTIR
-293 HIAEAGSHT
+293 HIAEGGTHT
-302 VVPALMTR
+302 VPPALMTR

-330 TNSQDTTVR
+330 ANIQDITVR
-339 TITVCI
+339 TITACI
-345 LAAVVMSRVVQSVRL
+345 LAAVVMSRVVQSVRQ
-360 NAHTQE
+360 NANTQE
-366 QLVKSALTDSLTGLP
+366 QLVKNALTDSLTGLP

-395 TSWKT
+395 SSWKT
-400 NLQPTVLFIDVDRFK
+400 HLQPTVLFIDVDRFK

-456 ILDTTTETVT
+456 ILDTTTESVT
-466 QSVLLAEK
+466 HSVLLAER
-474 VLDSLRSP
+474 VLDSLRRP
-482 ITTRDGDMFVTAS
+482 IATRDGDMFVTAS

-551 LYRALERNELHL
+551 LYRALERNELRL

-633 PSTTM
+633 ASTTM

-658 ALASSGIPA
+658 ALASSGVPA

-682 PTQALASLHRLNT
+682 PTQALASLHRLNAL
-695 IGVRIAID
+695 GVRIAID

-739 QNIVRTIIAMATAM
+739 QNIVRTIIAMAIAM
-753 GADIVAEG
+753 GADVVAEG
-761 VESIEQLSQLAS
+761 VENTEQLDQLLS

-792 VPRVVKFIEDPTHWR
+792 VPRVVKYLEDPNHWR
-807 EITAQN
+807 EITARS

>member
-10 GGSNGGHVTSDY
+10 GGSNGGHVASDY

-32 PCTPL
+32 PRTRP

-47 VTTCRFR
+47 VTRCRFR

-59 KALSASS
+59 KALSASA
-66 WFLAIAGVSL
+66 WIVAVAAIGL

-81 VIADSFSTVP
+81 VVADSFSSVP
-91 ALACLVLAIFG
+91 AIACLVIAIFG
-102 IVIGISAH
+102 IVIGITAH
-110 KAPMSIAAL
+110 KAPISVVAL
-119 TALTAAAI
+119 SVLAAAAI
-127 LAARIFEN
+127 IGARIIEN
-135 DSKSSQSLVS
+135 DSSSSHSLAT
-145 ESLFLTSQ
+145 ESLFLASQ
-153 ILLVLG
+153 VLLVLG
-159 LVLIVRR
+159 LVFIIRR
-166 RLTGQAANVLADG
+166 RLTGQVANVLADG

-203 NSASFTSIRSL
+203 NSASFTTIRSL
-214 TLGVAMIVLFLLV
+214 SLGVAMIVLFLLV
-227 TLLFSE
+227 THLFSE
-233 TVPSPANAFIGLAIA
+233 TVPSPANAFVGIAIA
-248 LGLAGLI
+248 LSLTGLI

-270 TLDAPLLMAVALA
+270 TLDAPLLMAVALV
-283 GAAFIHPTIR
+283 GASFIHPAIR
-293 HIAEAGSHT
+293 HIAEGGTHT

-310 LLTTTSSLIAP
+310 LLTTTSSLVAP

-330 TNSQDTTVR
+330 ANSQDTTVR
-339 TITVCI
+339 TITACI
-345 LAAVVMSRVVQSVRL
+345 LAAVVMSRVVQSVLL

-456 ILDTTTETVT
+456 VLDTTTESVT

-474 VLDSLRSP
+474 VLDSLRRP
-482 ITTRDGDMFVTAS
+482 VTTRDGDMFVTAS

-533 FDESMLESVTK
+533 FDESMLEGVTK

-587 GQSQVVSPDEF
+587 GQSQIVSPDEF

-633 PSTTM
+633 ASTTM

-658 ALASSGIPA
+658 ALASSGVPA

-682 PTQALASLHRLNT
+682 PTQALASLHRLNAL
-695 IGVRIAID
+695 GVRIAID

-739 QNIVRTIIAMATAM
+739 QNIVRTIIAMAIAM

-761 VESIEQLSQLAS
+761 VETTEQLAQLTS
-773 LECHRAQ
+773 LHCHRAQ

-792 VPRVVKFIEDPTHWR
+792 VPRVVKFIEDPTNWR
-807 EITAQN
+807 EITGRS

>member
-1 MSAWYNDRD
+1 
-10 GGSNGGHVTSDY
+10 
-22 LLVGQIQAPL
+22 
-32 PCTPL
+32 
-37 VVPSFGFDWA
+37 
-47 VTTCRFR
+47 
-54 DKVAR
+54 VAR
-59 KALSASS
+59 KVLSATA
-66 WFLAIAGVSL
+66 WIFAIAAIGL
-76 GATHA
+76 GAAHA
-81 VIADSFSTVP
+81 LTADGFSSVT
-91 ALACLVLAIFG
+91 ALACLAISLLGFVIG
-102 IVIGISAH
+102 VASSKTPLPVAVVTVFTALVIVIAR
-110 KAPMSIAAL
+110 
-119 TALTAAAI
+119 AI
-127 LAARIFEN
+127 EEN
-135 DSKSSQSLVS
+135 ADSPHTLIP
-145 ESLFLTSQ
+145 ESLFLASQ
-153 ILLVLG
+153 VLVVLG
-159 LVLIVRR
+159 LVFILRR
-166 RLTGQAANVLADG
+166 RLHGQAGNVLADG
-179 LIVGIGAWLIV
+179 LIVGIGAWLVV
-190 WVYLVQPSLGITG
+190 WVYLVQPSLGVTG
-203 NSASFTSIRSL
+203 NSAAFTTIRSI
-214 TLGVAMIVLFLLV
+214 TLGVTMIVLFLLA
-227 TLLFSE
+227 TLLFSQ
-233 TVPSPANAFIGLAIA
+233 TVPSPANAFVGIAIA
-248 LGLAGLI
+248 LALSGII
-255 LRAVVSRGDVSFSTA
+255 LRAVVFRGDVSFSTA
-270 TLDAPLLMAVALA
+270 TLDAPLLMAIALA
-283 GAAFIHPTIR
+283 GAGFAHPSIR
-293 HIAEAGSHT
+293 HIAATGSNT

-310 LLTTTSSLIAP
+310 LLTTTSSLVAP
-321 IIILAIDKP
+321 IIVLAIDKP
-330 TNSQDTTVR
+330 ANTQDTTVR

-360 NAHTQE
+360 NANTQE
-366 QLVKSALTDSLTGLP
+366 HLVRSALTDSLTGLP
-381 NRVLMLQHIESAMR
+381 NRVLMLQHIETAMR
-395 TSWKT
+395 SSWKT
-400 NLQPTVLFIDVDRFK
+400 NVQPTVLFIDVDRFK

-456 ILDTTTETVT
+456 VLDATTETVT
-466 QSVLLAEK
+466 QSVLLAEQ

-482 ITTRDGDMFVTAS
+482 IKTRDGDMFVTAS
-495 IGVAYAPT
+495 IGVAYSPT

-633 PSTTM
+633 ASTTM

-648 DPQFVTVVTE
+648 DPQFVTVVTD
-658 ALASSGIPA
+658 ALASSGVAA

-682 PTQALASLHRLNT
+682 PTQALASLHRLNAL
-695 IGVRIAID
+695 GVRIAID

-739 QNIVRTIIAMATAM
+739 QNIVRTIIAMAIAM
-753 GADIVAEG
+753 DADVVAEG
-761 VESIEQLSQLAS
+761 VETTEQLAQLNS
-773 LECHRAQ
+773 LNCHRAQ

-792 VPRVVKFIEDPTHWR
+792 VPRVVKFIEDTSNWR
-807 EITAQN
+807 EITQAN